1 MLELHKPTQVD
12 AQRKAVDVEYGRK
25 LFEAGQFIDY
35 CTNIDQR
42 RGWRDAMNAF
52 AYGEGM
58 AHLVRVGEMR

>member
-52 AYGEGM
+52 AYGHASEF
-58 AHLVRVGEMR
+58 LVRTGQVR

>member
-1 MLELHKPTQVD
+1 MLELHKQVTVD
-12 AQRKAVDVEYGRK
+12 PRRKAQDEEYGRK

-52 AYGEGM
+52 AYADGN
-58 AHLVRVGEMR
+58 AHLVRTGVIR